1 MLEEEIKKIVKEV
14 VKDNTSLKVQQRL
27 DVIKAL
33 RNLAV
38 TLEMELEV
46 DIESRKPKAIAPK
59 VAQTIEPVKEPE
71 EVEEEET
78 EDEQPET
85 LEWVKEQDGVLEKG
99 ETQVW
104 RYGNHTL
111 TVWMED
117 KKHYAQIDDGKSEEL
132 WTQRALEK
140 IQKRI
145 EKMEQ

>member
-46 DIESRKPKAIAPK
+46 DIESRKPKALAPK

-71 EVEEEET
+71 ETE
-78 EDEQPET
+78 EDEVEVEET

-99 ETQVW
+99 ETQLW

-111 TVWMED
+111 SVWIED
-117 KKHYAQIDDGKSEEL
+117 KKHYAQVDDGKQEEL
-132 WTQRALEK
+132 WTQKSLEK